1 MKDFRLRPIREEDKQ
16 RILAWR
22 NHAEVRAVMLT
33 DHLISEAEHEAWWQ
47 RVAQQQDVIRLIVE
61 QDLQPVAFVNF
72 YQINRRNRQAWWG
85 FYIDNA
91 GVVGHQARLALF
103 SAIEQ
108 LVLDYAQHE
117 LDLVELYCEMLEDNQ
132 VAIAMH
138 ARAGFEVCAA
148 PSDARV
154 TDKTVVYM
162 RKRFVENLAR
172 RAYFLCRYHPENL
185 LLAYEAQ
192 LKAYPRLNYR
202 VERVAFAQYP
212 MVLNDAAHPIHQR
225 EDDMLVFC
233 ERLEDLVEETAITA
247 DGTYLEQ
254 ASAALTRYLDLI
266 RHAIET
272 QPGREIYVFDFA
284 WIKPRHLTLTQSSAI
299 HDDAVLRSLN
309 QQLYDAC
316 AKLGVVCFPYA
327 QCVQSFGVESAFS
340 NKYWYLARMPF
351 SSGFAEHLATRLVAT
366 QLAQQGLNARVL
378 VLDLD
383 NTLWRGVIGD
393 DGLSGIQLGGDYPG
407 NVYKDLQRLFKSLS
421 QKGFLLTLCSKNT
434 PEVALEAMNQ
444 HPEMLL
450 RESDFVAMQINWQS
464 KADNIKAL
472 ADTLNLG
479 LSSFCFIDDNPLER
493 AEVRQALPEVMVPE
507 LPTDPADWV
516 AYLCRLPVL
525 ALVEVNDTD
534 RKRQALYQQRAQM
547 QQAQVAQ
554 VDKGAF
560 IKSLQIEV
568 SLQTMSA
575 ASFARCLQLFSK
587 TNQFNTTTRRYTSAQ
602 LKAFARSADTQVWY
616 VASRDKYSPEYEGV
630 AALVVSVQGDQWCID
645 NFVMS
650 CRVMGRSIEQAVINR
665 LASLAEQQG
674 VRRLCGRFIASERN
688 QPVADLYAGLG
699 FERQAQTDVWCCNL
713 PLKIRE
719 DMGIEVELMQAKEE
733 WGDV

>member
-1 MKDFRLRPIREEDKQ
+1 MKDYRLRPIREEDKA

-33 DHLISEAEHEAWWQ
+33 DHLISEAEHTAWWQ
-47 RVAQQQDVIRLIVE
+47 RAAQQQDLIRLIVE
-61 QDLQPVAFVNF
+61 QGEQAVAYVNF
-72 YQINRRNRQAWWG
+72 YQINRQKRQAWWG
-85 FYIDNA
+85 FYIDKA
-91 GVVGHQARLALF
+91 GVVGNQARLALL

-108 LVLDYAQHE
+108 LVLDYAQQQ
-117 LDLVELYCEMLEDNQ
+117 LDLVELYCEMLKQNQ
-132 VAIAMH
+132 AVIGMH
-138 ARAGFEVCAA
+138 ARAGFDLCKKPA
-148 PSDARV
+148 DARA
-154 TDKTVVYM
+154 TDKAVVYM
-162 RKRFVENLAR
+162 RKRFGENLAR

-192 LKAYPRLNYR
+192 LKAYPRLHYR
-202 VERVAFAQYP
+202 VERIAFAQYS
-212 MVLNDAAHPIHQR
+212 MALHDATHPIHQR

-233 ERLEDLVEETAITA
+233 ERLEDLVEQTTDSA
-247 DGTYLEQ
+247 DGFELEQ
-254 ASAALTRYLDLI
+254 ARAAVSQYLELI
-266 RHAIET
+266 RHAVET
-272 QPGREIYVFDFA
+272 QPSREIYVFDFA
-284 WIKPRHLTLTQSSAI
+284 WIKPRHLTLLQSSAI

-316 AKLGVVCFPYA
+316 AEMGVVCFPYA

-351 SSGFAEHLATRLVAT
+351 SSGFAESLAMRLVST
-366 QLAQQGLNARVL
+366 QLAQQGLAARVL

-407 NVYKDLQRLFKSLS
+407 NVYKDVQRLFKSLA

-434 PEVALEAMNQ
+434 AEVALEAINQ
-444 HPEMLL
+444 HPEMVLL
-450 RESDFVAMQINWQS
+450 EADFVAMQINWQS
-464 KADNIKAL
+464 KAVNIKAL

-507 LPTDPADWV
+507 LPADPADWV
-516 AYLCRLPVL
+516 AYLSRLPEL
-525 ALVEVNDTD
+525 ALAEVSDTD
-534 RKRQALYQQRAQM
+534 RKRQALYQQRTQVR
-547 QQAQVAQ
+547 QAEGAQ
-554 VDKGAF
+554 VDKAAF

-616 VASRDKYSPEYEGV
+616 VASRDKYSPEFEGV
-630 AALVVSVQGDQWCID
+630 AALMVTVQDEQWCIE

-688 QPVADLYAGLG
+688 QPVARLYADLG
-699 FERQAQTDVWCCNL
+699 FEQQTETDLWCHAL
-713 PLKIRE
+713 PLNISE
-719 DMGIEVELMQAKEE
+719 DMWIEVDVMQIKEE
-733 WGDV
+733 WTDV

>member
-1 MKDFRLRPIREEDKQ
+1 MKDYRLRPIREEDKA

-33 DHLISEAEHEAWWQ
+33 DHLISEAEHTAWWQ
-47 RVAQQQDVIRLIVE
+47 RAAQQQDLIRLIVE
-61 QDLQPVAFVNF
+61 QGEQAVAYVNF
-72 YQINRRNRQAWWG
+72 YQINRQKRQAWWG

-91 GVVGHQARLALF
+91 GVASAQARLALL

-108 LVLDYAQHE
+108 LVLDYAEHS
-117 LDLVELYCEMLEDNQ
+117 LDLVELYCESLRSNE
-132 VAIAMH
+132 VVLAMH
-138 ARAGFEVCAA
+138 RRAGFETCDA
-148 PSDARV
+148 PSDARL
-154 TDKTVVYM
+154 TDKNVVYM

-202 VERVAFAQYP
+202 VERIAFAQYS
-212 MVLNDAAHPIHQR
+212 MALHDATHPIHQR

-233 ERLEDLVEETAITA
+233 ERLEDLVEQTTDAA
-247 DGTYLEQ
+247 DGFELEQ
-254 ASAALTRYLDLI
+254 ARAAVSQYLELI
-266 RHAIET
+266 RHAVET

-284 WIKPRHLTLTQSSAI
+284 WIKPRHLTLLQSSAI
-299 HDDAVLRSLN
+299 HDDAVLRSMN
-309 QQLYDAC
+309 QLLYDAC
-316 AKLGVVCFPYA
+316 AELGLVCFPYA

-351 SSGFAEHLATRLVAT
+351 SSGFAEYLAMRLVAT
-366 QLAQQGLNARVL
+366 QLAQQGLAARVL

-407 NVYKDLQRLFKSLS
+407 SVYKDLQRFFKSLA

-434 PEVALEAMNQ
+434 AEVALEAINQ

-450 RESDFVAMQINWQS
+450 READFVAMQINWQS

-493 AEVRQALPEVMVPE
+493 AEVRQALPQVYVPE
-507 LPTDPADWV
+507 LPADPADWV
-516 AYLCRLPVL
+516 AYLSRLPAL
-525 ALVEVNDTD
+525 ALAEVNDTD

-547 QQAQVAQ
+547 RQAEGAQ
-554 VDKGAF
+554 VDKAAF

-568 SLQTMSA
+568 SMQTMSA
-575 ASFARCLQLFSK
+575 ASFARCQQLFSK
-587 TNQFNTTTRRYTSAQ
+587 TNQFNTTTRRYTTAQ

-616 VASRDKYSPEYEGV
+616 VASRDKYSPEFEGV
-630 AALVVSVQGDQWCID
+630 AALVVRVQDEQWCIE

-650 CRVMGRSIEQAVINR
+650 CRVMGRSIEQAVLKQ

-674 VRRLCGRFIASERN
+674 AHRLCGRYIASERN
-688 QPVADLYAGLG
+688 QPVARLYADLG
-699 FERQAQTDVWCCNL
+699 FEQQAETDLWCHAL
-713 PLKIRE
+713 PLNISE
-719 DMGIEVELMQAKEE
+719 DMGIEVDVMQIKEE
-733 WGDV
+733 WADV